1 MSEFRAFWN
10 SSKLC
15 WEVLVEEAQGDRYVK
30 VFKHANTAHKMLK
43 DHGIKFVEASMN
55 AQKRHILLITDPIY
69 WLNNEQDI
77 VDWFAV
83 SNVKYN
89 LSGMILEFDSQE
101 DKMMFLLR
109 WQ

>member
-1 MSEFRAFWN
+1 MNEFRAFWN
-10 SSKLC
+10 SSKVC
-15 WEVLVEEAQGDRYVK
+15 WEILVEEAQGDRYVK

-55 AQKRHILLITDPIY
+55 AHQRYILLITDPIY

-77 VDWFAV
+77 VDWFTV

-109 WQ
+109 WS